1 MDAYLSLLANIV
13 FLTVL
18 GIAALG
24 FICWSVESLYALRP
38 TAAPTPPPE
47 AGTLVTTVTT
57 TLVPPEP
64 PPSIHHSVAMW
75 LDDHAAPEWRL
86 AHRLRSVQIGLFW
99 AIVGGLWVALPAFQS
114 YLSPFRFACI
124 SVGFSVA
131 ILFAR
136 FTGQK
141 GLPDA

>member
-1 MDAYLSLLANIV
+1 MNAYITLVANII

-18 GIAALG
+18 GLAALG
-24 FICWSVESLYALRP
+24 FVAWAVESLYGDFP
-38 TAAPTPPPE
+38 GTADIAD
-47 AGTLVTTVTT
+47 
-57 TLVPPEP
+57 
-64 PPSIHHSVAMW
+64 W
-75 LDDHAAPEWRL
+75 LDEHAAPEWRL

>member
-1 MDAYLSLLANIV
+1 MNAYIILVANII

-18 GIAALG
+18 GLAALG
-24 FICWSVESLYALRP
+24 FVAWAVESLYGDLP
-38 TAAPTPPPE
+38 GTAD
-47 AGTLVTTVTT
+47 
-57 TLVPPEP
+57 
-64 PPSIHHSVAMW
+64 IAMW
-75 LDDHAAPEWRL
+75 LDEHAAPEWRL

>member
-1 MDAYLSLLANIV
+1 MDADISLVANII

-18 GIAALG
+18 GLAALG
-24 FICWSVESLYALRP
+24 FVAWTVESTYRNFPDMVTLRGRI
-38 TAAPTPPPE
+38 AD
-47 AGTLVTTVTT
+47 
-57 TLVPPEP
+57 
-64 PPSIHHSVAMW
+64 W
-75 LDDHAAPEWRL
+75 LDEHAAPEWRL

>member
-1 MDAYLSLLANIV
+1 MDAYLTIIANIV

-24 FICWSVESLYALRP
+24 FIVWAVESLYGVLPA
-38 TAAPTPPPE
+38 TSDIAD
-47 AGTLVTTVTT
+47 
-57 TLVPPEP
+57 
-64 PPSIHHSVAMW
+64 W
-75 LDDHAAPEWRL
+75 LDAHAAPEWRL
-86 AHRLRSVQIGLFW
+86 AHRLRSVQIALFW
-99 AIVGGLWVALPAFQS
+99 AVLGGLWVALPAFQS
-114 YLSPFRFACI
+114 YLSPFRFAAI
-124 SVGFSVA
+124 SIGFSVA

>member
-1 MDAYLSLLANIV
+1 
-13 FLTVL
+13 
-18 GIAALG
+18 
-24 FICWSVESLYALRP
+24 
-38 TAAPTPPPE
+38 
-47 AGTLVTTVTT
+47 
-57 TLVPPEP
+57 
-64 PPSIHHSVAMW
+64 MW